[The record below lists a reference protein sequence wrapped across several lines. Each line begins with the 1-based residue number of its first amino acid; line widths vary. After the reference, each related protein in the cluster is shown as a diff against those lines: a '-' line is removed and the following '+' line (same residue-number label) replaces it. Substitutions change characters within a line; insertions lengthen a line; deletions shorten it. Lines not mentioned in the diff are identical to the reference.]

1 MEIFMKMQRPL
12 KLPAALAAGALAIG
26 AAICAFLS
34 HAQPP
39 KPAPDYRSD
48 PTALI
53 EAYRHVEVA
62 SVSDAMEQLLH
73 EKGYMSHNMRPIFPT
88 RFAGAALTVKLVK
101 QEGADSAAVNG
112 MLEAIDSGGKDSVY
126 VMQLEDGANI
136 AGMGGL
142 MGTAMSVRGF
152 AGAVIGG
159 GVRDVAQLTKIGFP
173 VYSTGPVP
181 STVVGHYRFAAV
193 NAPIVCDG
201 VNVSAQDI
209 IVADPDG
216 VVVVPRARAVDV
228 LLLAQKL
235 DNQEHSTLPLIEK
248 LHSIVEAVKQLG
260 RI

>member
-1 MEIFMKMQRPL
+1 
-12 KLPAALAAGALAIG
+12 
-26 AAICAFLS
+26 
-34 HAQPP
+34 
-39 KPAPDYRSD
+39 
-48 PTALI
+48 
-53 EAYRHVEVA
+53 
-62 SVSDAMEQLLH
+62 
-73 EKGYMSHNMRPIFPT
+73 
-88 RFAGAALTVKLVK
+88 
-101 QEGADSAAVNG
+101 
-112 MLEAIDSGGKDSVY
+112 
-126 VMQLEDGANI
+126 
-136 AGMGGL
+136 
-142 MGTAMSVRGF
+142 
-152 AGAVIGG
+152 
-159 GVRDVAQLTKIGFP
+159 

-201 VNVSAQDI
+201 VNVLAQDI